1 MKCRWSGGEQKTT
14 SGTDR
19 NQPIH
24 SYIHFLKLYL
34 SIFYT
39 CFFPILH
46 CKGLLEPIRAGEGR
60 EAGTTLDRSPAYRSA
75 NSQRQTFI
83 LTDKR
88 VFELWEETGVSG
100 ENPRMCRE
108 NMQTPHRKARAEIQ
122 TPNPLVRLFYVH
134 KLTHTNVHTHTKPVI
149 PATWKTPDYHLLCLR
164 WALVGTL
171 QADRNWNP
179 LVQWKTMTEIS
190 HTIHLHKSH
199 KCAIITNKFKELLI
213 NEKTIRRCFLLVK
226 LLIYLRNWTN
236 LQTKHFGQKKVLRT
250 LEDFTLFVSTLKW
263 LETWYESPP

>member
-1 MKCRWSGGEQKTT
+1 MGRNRSVRRKPTHVQGE
-14 SGTDR
+14 
-19 NQPIH
+19 H
-24 SYIHFLKLYL
+24 
-34 SIFYT
+34 
-39 CFFPILH
+39 
-46 CKGLLEPIRAGEGR
+46 
-60 EAGTTLDRSPAYRSA
+60 A
-75 NSQRQTFI
+75 NSTQKGQSW
-83 LTDKR
+83 D
-88 VFELWEETGVSG
+88 S
-100 ENPRMCRE
+100 NPKPTCEALLRS
-108 NMQTPHRKARAEIQ
+108 Q
-122 TPNPLVRLFYVH
+122 
-134 KLTHTNVHTHTKPVI
+134 THTHKRAHTHTHTHTHTKPVI